1 MERLLRR
8 SEFLA
13 AAKAPSAAAT
23 AVVVQ
28 VRPRDDGK
36 AFRVGYT
43 CTKKLGNAVKRNRI
57 RRRMREAAKQVLPAI
72 AKSQTDYVLIG
83 RMGAENRPFEDLRKD
98 IISAV
103 TRVHSGEGQKPF
115 RRQKDK
121 PKP

>member
-8 SEFLA
+8 SEYLA

-28 VRPRDDGK
+28 ARQRADGK

-43 CTKKLGNAVKRNRI
+43 CTKKLGNAVTRNRI
-57 RRRMREAAKQVLPAI
+57 RRRMREAAKQVLPEI
-72 AKSQTDYVLIG
+72 AKPETDYVLIG
-83 RMGAENRPFEDLRKD
+83 RIGSENRPFEDLRKD
-98 IISAV
+98 IIAAV

-115 RRQKDK
+115 RRHKDK

>member
-1 MERLLRR
+1 MERLSRR

-23 AVVVQ
+23 SVVVQ
-28 VRPRDDGK
+28 ARKRDDGK

-43 CTKKLGNAVKRNRI
+43 CTKKLGNAVIRNRI
-57 RRRMREAAKQVLPAI
+57 RRRMREAAKLVLPDL
-72 AKSQTDYVLIG
+72 AKPETDYVLIG
-83 RMGAENRPFEDLRKD
+83 RMGAEKRPFEDLRKD

-103 TRVHSGEGQKPF
+103 TRVHTGEGQKPY

-121 PKP
+121 PTP

>member
-28 VRPRDDGK
+28 VLQRADGK

-43 CTKKLGNAVKRNRI
+43 CTKKLGNAVIRNRI
-57 RRRMREAAKQVLPAI
+57 RRRMREAAKQVLPEI
-72 AKSQTDYVLIG
+72 AKAHTDYVLIG
-83 RMGAENRPFEDLRKD
+83 RMGAENRPFDALRKD

>member
-28 VRPRDDGK
+28 ALLRTDGK

-43 CTKKLGNAVKRNRI
+43 CTKKLGNAVIRNRI
-57 RRRMREAAKQVLPAI
+57 RRRMREAAKQVLPEI
-72 AKSQTDYVLIG
+72 ARFQTDYVLIG

-103 TRVHSGEGQKPF
+103 SRVHSGEGQKPF
-115 RRQKDK
+115 RRHKDK
-121 PKP
+121 SRP

>member
-8 SEFLA
+8 SEYLA

-23 AVVVQ
+23 SVVVQ
-28 VRPRDDGK
+28 ARARADGK

-43 CTKKLGNAVKRNRI
+43 CTKKLGNAVMRNRI
-57 RRRMREAAKQVLPAI
+57 RRRMREAAKQVLPEI
-72 AKSQTDYVLIG
+72 AKAETDYVLIG
-83 RMGAENRPFEDLRKD
+83 RMGSENRPFEDLRKD

-103 TRVHSGEGQKPF
+103 TRVNSGEGQKPF
-115 RRQKDK
+115 RRHKDK